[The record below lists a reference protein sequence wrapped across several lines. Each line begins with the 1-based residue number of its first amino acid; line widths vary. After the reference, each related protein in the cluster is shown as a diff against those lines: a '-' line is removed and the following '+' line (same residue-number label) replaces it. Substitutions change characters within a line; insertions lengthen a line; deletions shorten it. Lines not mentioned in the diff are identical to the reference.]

1 MKNYMEELY
10 PFFNPSCDGGAQGV
24 YLKELGSKEVQ
35 RGICLHLVLAWFHLY
50 KKDSSK
56 LPNVIWQEMKSP
68 GLIKQIANN
77 HRAYIQAFSKIQNG
91 NTPNFTLIEE
101 NVSAYM
107 NINVMRER
115 ETVQYHELETKVI
128 EHLNLSNMQL
138 LGVRMTKDNVHAG
151 HALGLIK
158 HSDGFFYLFDPNV
171 GVLKT
176 DAANLGNLLNAIYRY
191 YGRCNWELNV
201 VTIYNIV

>member
-77 HRAYIQAFSKIQNG
+77 HRVYIQAFSKIQ
-91 NTPNFTLIEE
+91 
-101 NVSAYM
+101 M
-107 NINVMRER
+107 
-115 ETVQYHELETKVI
+115 VI
-128 EHLNLSNMQL
+128 HQISP
-138 LGVRMTKDNVHAG
+138 
-151 HALGLIK
+151 
-158 HSDGFFYLFDPNV
+158 S
-171 GVLKT
+171 
-176 DAANLGNLLNAIYRY
+176 
-191 YGRCNWELNV
+191 
-201 VTIYNIV
+201 